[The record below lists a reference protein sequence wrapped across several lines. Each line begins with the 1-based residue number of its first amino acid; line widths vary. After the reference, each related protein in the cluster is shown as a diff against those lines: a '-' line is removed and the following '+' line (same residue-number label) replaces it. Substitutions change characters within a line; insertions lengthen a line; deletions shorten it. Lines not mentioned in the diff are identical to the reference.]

1 MVLADILAGKKKKS
15 KNKSEITSEA
25 FYKLSW
31 MTFATKSNLQNLY
44 MMNFSKWLGNGEE
57 NGLIMLAQPAFVSA
71 MPIFSPVKSKIIQM
85 VSKAPSNLGFSMML

>member
-1 MVLADILAGKKKKS
+1 
-15 KNKSEITSEA
+15 
-25 FYKLSW
+25 
-31 MTFATKSNLQNLY
+31 
-44 MMNFSKWLGNGEE
+44 MNFSKWLGNGEE